1 MDDKKGILT
10 RLKQDFFKGQ
20 QINTDSVRKL
30 KIGDIIYIPLDREDG
45 LILKGKYNT
54 RKKYVVIIGF
64 TPEGKAVGSL
74 LVNSNIDPSKQSK
87 ELMDCQY
94 PLSLKNYP
102 DILEYSSWLDCSD
115 IFEISN
121 TKIINRKSLLKGTLI
136 EEDIERVMQLLR
148 ETDVFDNVTK
158 RSYGILPPKK

>member
-1 MDDKKGILT
+1 MDDINGILAK
-10 RLKQDFFKGQ
+10 LKQEILEEEQLD
-20 QINTDSVRKL
+20 DVSVKKL
-30 KIGDIIYIPLDREDG
+30 KIGDIIYISLDREDG
-45 LILKGKYNT
+45 LILRGEYDT

-94 PLSLKNYP
+94 PLSLRNYP
-102 DILEYSSWLDCSD
+102 KILEYSSWLDCSD

-121 TKIINRKSLLKGTLI
+121 RKIIDRKGLLKGSLM
-136 EEDIERVMQLLR
+136 EEDKERIMQLLR
-148 ETDVFDNVTK
+148 ETDVFDNITK
-158 RSYGILPPKK
+158 RRYGILPVK